1 MEDQIKSVVVNYL
14 TSEFLTNPMAV
25 LQTNPFSR
33 VRVGDHEWR
42 ITALLRTEGFNVDY
56 VRLDKQR
63 IQICVASQHNP
74 RVKETFAFSEEY
86 LLNDV
91 RNSVFMRGL
100 KSKIQA
106 TASHYKPTD
115 IIG

>member
-14 TSEFLTNPMAV
+14 ASEFLTNPMSV
-25 LQTNPFSR
+25 IQTNPYSR
-33 VRVGDHEWR
+33 VRVGDHEHR
-42 ITALLRTEGFNVDY
+42 LSALLRTEGFNVDY

-63 IQICVASQHNP
+63 IQVCVASLHNP
-74 RVKETFAFSEEY
+74 RVKETFAFSGEY

-91 RNSVFMRGL
+91 RNSVFLRGL

-115 IIG
+115 IAG